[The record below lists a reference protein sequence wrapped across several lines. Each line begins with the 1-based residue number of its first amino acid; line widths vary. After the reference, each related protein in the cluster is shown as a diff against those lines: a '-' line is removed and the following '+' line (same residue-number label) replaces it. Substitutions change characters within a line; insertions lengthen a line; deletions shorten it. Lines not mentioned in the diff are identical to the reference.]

1 MILYQIPEPL
11 FIQIFIINKLDMG
24 NSNIDAKIVGVT
36 SKDNDCDFQVMVAL
50 DNSGEIVSLGTFS
63 SKMMGSVA

>member
-1 MILYQIPEPL
+1 MILYQIPESL
-11 FIQIFIINKLDMG
+11 FIFIINKLDMG